1 MRDKV
6 DADGRG
12 CLEVGRYQVNVIDQ
26 YYLLPFT
33 CTVVALYEEHGQ
45 FCDSKQNVQP
55 GLT

>member
-1 MRDKV
+1 MRNKV
-6 DADGRG
+6 DAGGRG